1 MSINKPITIL
11 FSLLILLIL
20 PLVFSAE
27 PVLAEEENTE
37 EVTEEQPLVEPP
49 KANAGDDLEQL
60 AGRKV
65 VMTAVNPKDTDP
77 GQFAYHWDFGD
88 GQLSEGL
95 RAEHDYQTAGDYQ
108 VTLTV
113 SNEAGKDTDEL
124 TVKVFDD
131 AIILLTDKTLPD
143 DELHSLQRYA
153 SRQRVLLFTVR
164 DIKSNPDYILEGSLV
179 DSLLEN
185 SEVVKRSSAMIVWTS
200 GNLGLN
206 VLAKFAQKT
215 EDLESLEMSSKA
227 IINVTEGGYTSMA
240 RYAQSTFDV
249 LNPQYILLTKKTAL
263 NSVVD
268 ARNADDI
275 LKEIRASGIDHNLI
289 SFYSERGIK
298 KLGVTNFMSYT
309 LNFLINRGVSTDN
322 IILLL
327 MLPIIATIIAFA
339 RQFIG
344 IKTFGIYTPT
354 IITLSFLATGL
365 KYGLT
370 IFLVILVVA
379 TVVRLFFKKFRL
391 LYLPRMA
398 IVLTVVAFSI
408 LAMFVVGALTSR
420 TGIIGLSILPVLVMI
435 ILVEKFIAIQMEKGP
450 KTAIMLSL
458 ETILVSV
465 ACYFI
470 ASWNSLTTFIL
481 AYPEALLLTFVIN
494 ILLGKW
500 VGLRISEHL
509 RFREIKRMT
518 RQSNKK

>member
-1 MSINKPITIL
+1 MSISKVAIILAGFLIL
-11 FSLLILLIL
+11 FTVSLVTL
-20 PLVFSAE
+20 AE
-27 PVLAEEENTE
+27 PAVAEEENPE
-37 EVTEEQPLVEPP
+37 ETTEEQHSVEPP
-49 KANAGDDLEQL
+49 KANAGDDVEQL
-60 AGRKV
+60 SGRKV
-65 VMTAVNPKDTDP
+65 VLTAVNQKNTDP
-77 GQFAYHWDFGD
+77 AQFTYHWDFGD
-88 GQLSEGL
+88 EQLGEGL
-95 RAEHDYQTAGDYQ
+95 RVEHDYQTAGDYK

-113 SNEAGKDTDEL
+113 SNEAGKDIDEL
-124 TVKVFDD
+124 VVKVFDET
-131 AIILLTDKTLPD
+131 IILLADKTLPE

-153 SRQRVLLFTVR
+153 SQQRILLFTVR
-164 DIKSNPDYILEGSLV
+164 DTISKPDYVLEGSLV

-185 SEVVKRSSAMIVWTS
+185 SEVVKKSSALIVWTN

-206 VLAKFAQKT
+206 VLAKFAQKA
-215 EDLESLEMSSKA
+215 EDLDGLEMPSKA
-227 IINVTEGGYTSMA
+227 VVNVTEGGYTSMA

-249 LNPQYILLTKKTAL
+249 LKPQYILLTKKTAI
-263 NSVVD
+263 NSVIM
-268 ARNADDI
+268 AGNADNI
-275 LKEIRASGIDHNLI
+275 LKEVRASGIDHNLI

-309 LNFLINRGVSTDN
+309 LNFLINRGVSTDS
-322 IILLL
+322 IILML

-398 IVLTVVAFSI
+398 MVLSVVAFSI
-408 LAMFVVGALTSR
+408 LGMFVVGALTNR
-420 TGIIGLSILPVLVMI
+420 TGIISLSILPVLVMI
-435 ILVEKFIAIQMEKGP
+435 ILVEKFIAIQIEKGP

-465 ACYFI
+465 ACYYI
-470 ASWNSLTTFIL
+470 ASWNSFTTFIL
-481 AYPEALLLTFVIN
+481 AYPEVILLTFVIN
-494 ILLGKW
+494 ILLGRW
-500 VGLRISEHL
+500 VGLRISEYI
-509 RFREIKRMT
+509 RFREIKKT
-518 RQSNKK
+518 SRQVNKK